1 MYEKKIQSSASID
14 SNVIWRQA
22 QIPHSYTST
31 HGPVRLATIGR
42 RIGRSIAVASS
53 RGLCVLD
60 LSLVVAHNGSNER
73 DAGSDR
79 VRCVVGHAC
88 SNSPDAIPIGMKNG
102 NAKWRLFRNEKE
114 EQSFRVVAMSW
125 WERNTEQNRTSEDL
139 LVAAIEYMSPDKAP
153 NQMQESQYFLV
164 CWSRRRLGMGPYQ
177 LLGEADS
184 SLDSDRKVGI
194 ALPKGL
200 KPNAIS
206 ILAEPTGN
214 RKDARRGSP
223 ISSRAVLL
231 ISSARSDAP
240 VTYMA
245 YQLQALES
253 TPVSVIDALDNQNTS
268 QVLSR
273 LCSTGRISS
282 MGISSTQGH
291 ISSPFLAGASF
302 QFDLTQSA
310 ALVGFDSHAHVA
322 TIGIIHADGS
332 LSAVCVTPFGPSFGG
347 LVIPKAYQ
355 KDGSKS
361 QLTNFWLSDVI
372 EGGQLQSKYM
382 GGEDLT
388 SKATRENS
396 FIWTLARNDGRVFS
410 WRVPFF
416 LNNQKLA
423 RADTEVVRI
432 LLVCIASLAIMRIH
446 FAGNSVH
453 LLTPFWHCYPS
464 FQTLRSTET
473 LDPKAPTP
481 MLTGS
486 DSSLGTPVVVK
497 ASNLFLHKD
506 TGFLSN
512 GTSEEDSTNSFLGKA
527 CYIGDSSFVTGNATN
542 DNEIAIGPLPPA
554 SKGCVLYVGQNSR
567 NLQPRLPNSQG
578 MFSPGPSPGAS
589 NILQFTIFG
598 TGECILGPST
608 IISSLYLSYADVVSG
623 QPALASNPKSPNI
636 LTSQNYINSLL
647 RNRKNEDVV
656 FSALRIIVLQTVGAL
671 ASMRKRPNRN
681 EKQAVVF
688 ARALLREVVSTTRS
702 TLPPLV
708 FCRFFLGLG
717 RQLEPHDFTELF
729 PLPYHD
735 YELNKESP
743 LSFESLFEESLR
755 CGSIA
760 IPSAALPLFS
770 SRMKSLSWCKHL
782 LWQCLYVIRK
792 IIKENISSELD
803 ESLEEKE
810 FVLQLYKFGVKLED
824 VNNAESTSDYSND
837 ETENEAMISLDA
849 NSSLYDS
856 YEYSDDDDDDDD
868 DDVSSPNRGDGE
880 IQQPRSRMSRLVSLI
895 TPMIWDTTP
904 AKPSKDEMEEKAIAD
919 AASTFIFS
927 VFDDDNVF
935 NQKDDISTN
944 IDESI
949 LTVVEEEIEE
959 KAEEGEQS
967 NFVEENTS
975 SGTSVS
981 LKLSIQVPSLV
992 HRSIAG
998 IVCEHLVDEFHEV
1011 WRLHP
1016 NDSSSTPS
1024 WMAIACLATLMG
1036 EGRGSL
1042 SPQAVADF
1050 RHILQSIPEEDL
1062 MQYAKPDSNVLV
1074 DQIAEIS
1081 QHFSGREADSV
1092 FDLILVLLQRNEI
1105 HQDVQEYSVPLII
1118 MAIIMGN
1125 ISGRL
1130 DDVLVKGG
1138 TVDRW
1143 YSAVS
1148 FGEKRCEV

>member
-1 MYEKKIQSSASID
+1 MWPVFFSKNKEK
-14 SNVIWRQA
+14 
-22 QIPHSYTST
+22 
-31 HGPVRLATIGR
+31 
-42 RIGRSIAVASS
+42 
-53 RGLCVLD
+53 
-60 LSLVVAHNGSNER
+60 
-73 DAGSDR
+73 
-79 VRCVVGHAC
+79 
-88 SNSPDAIPIGMKNG
+88 
-102 NAKWRLFRNEKE
+102 
-114 EQSFRVVAMSW
+114 
-125 WERNTEQNRTSEDL
+125 
-139 LVAAIEYMSPDKAP
+139 
-153 NQMQESQYFLV
+153 
-164 CWSRRRLGMGPYQ
+164 
-177 LLGEADS
+177 
-184 SLDSDRKVGI
+184 
-194 ALPKGL
+194 
-200 KPNAIS
+200 
-206 ILAEPTGN
+206 
-214 RKDARRGSP
+214 
-223 ISSRAVLL
+223 
-231 ISSARSDAP
+231 
-240 VTYMA
+240 
-245 YQLQALES
+245 
-253 TPVSVIDALDNQNTS
+253 
-268 QVLSR
+268 
-273 LCSTGRISS
+273 
-282 MGISSTQGH
+282 
-291 ISSPFLAGASF
+291 
-302 QFDLTQSA
+302 
-310 ALVGFDSHAHVA
+310 
-322 TIGIIHADGS
+322 
-332 LSAVCVTPFGPSFGG
+332 
-347 LVIPKAYQ
+347 
-355 KDGSKS
+355 
-361 QLTNFWLSDVI
+361 
-372 EGGQLQSKYM
+372 
-382 GGEDLT
+382 EDLT

-423 RADTEVVRI
+423 RANTEVVRI
-432 LLVCIASLAIMRIH
+432 LLDCIASLTIMRIH
-446 FAGNSVH
+446 FAGNCVY
-453 LLTPFWHCYPS
+453 LLTPFWHCYRF
-464 FQTLRSTET
+464 FQTLRSTEI
-473 LDPKAPTP
+473 LDPKAPTS
-481 MLTGS
+481 MSTGS
-486 DSSLGTPVVVK
+486 DSSLGTTVVVK

-527 CYIGDSSFVTGNATN
+527 CYVGDSSFVTGNATN

-598 TGECILGPST
+598 TGECLLGPST

-623 QPALASNPKSPNI
+623 QSALASNPKSPNV
-636 LTSQNYINSLL
+636 LTSRNYINYLL

-656 FSALRIIVLQTVGAL
+656 FSALRIIILQTVGAL

-681 EKQAVVF
+681 EKQTVVF

-792 IIKENISSELD
+792 VIKENISSELD

-810 FVLQLYKFGVKLED
+810 FILQLYKFGVKLED

-837 ETENEAMISLDA
+837 ETENEAMTSLDA

-856 YEYSDDDDDDDD
+856 YEYSDDDD
-868 DDVSSPNRGDGE
+868 VSSPNREDGE

-927 VFDDDNVF
+927 VFDDDNDKSTSENGELF

-944 IDESI
+944 RDESI

-959 KAEEGEQS
+959 KAKEGEQS
-967 NFVEENTS
+967 NFVEGNTS

-981 LKLSIQVPSLV
+981 LKLSIQVPPLV

-998 IVCEHLVDEFHEV
+998 IVCEHLVDEFHMV

-1024 WMAIACLATLMG
+1024 WMAIACLASLIG

-1081 QHFSGREADSV
+1081 QHFSGCEADSV
-1092 FDLILVLLQRNEI
+1092 FDLILVLLQRHEI

-1130 DDVLVKGG
+1130 DDVMVKGG

-1143 YSAVS
+1143 YPAVS
-1148 FGEKRCEV
+1148 FGEKRSEV